1 MLRRPDLRE
10 PPRGWPRKFPS
21 RLHDDAVAARLGL
34 WLGVGFVVCFVTGL
48 VSHAIQQPP
57 AWFLWPTRPVTL
69 YRLTQGVH
77 VFTGLACVPLL
88 LAKLWAVYPSLW
100 TWPPVRSILHG
111 LERAALLPLVAGSL
125 FQLFTGLVNIAY
137 WYPFAFFF
145 PRAHYWTAWVTIG
158 ALLVH
163 VVAKWARIR
172 SGLTAPEPTAE
183 PGEVSRRAFL
193 TSVGVATGLVVATT
207 VGSAVRPLRSL
218 ALLAPRRPDI
228 GPQGLPVN
236 KSAIAARVVDRA
248 SDPAYRLRVEGPVPL
263 SLSYADLRALP
274 QHVAALPIAC
284 VEGWSAD
291 ATWTGVRVRDLLARA
306 GIPAD
311 AQVRVESLQ
320 PHGVYRTSLL
330 LPHQWRDPLCLLA
343 LHLHGA
349 PLHLDHGYPCRLVAP
364 NRPGVM
370 NTKWV
375 GRLVPL

>member
-1 MLRRPDLRE
+1 VPRPAGLTA
-10 PPRGWPRKFPS
+10 PPPGWPRRFPS
-21 RLHDDAVAARLGL
+21 RLHDEAVAARLGL
-34 WLGVGFVVCFVTGL
+34 WLGVGFLVCFATGL
-48 VSHAIQQPP
+48 VSHAVQHP
-57 AWFLWPTRPVTL
+57 AWWFTWPTRPVNL
-69 YRLTQGVH
+69 YRLTQGAH
-77 VFTGLACVPLL
+77 VLTGLACIPLL
-88 LAKLWAVYPSLW
+88 LAKLWVVYPSFW
-100 TWPPVRSILHG
+100 AWPPARSVLHG

-125 FQLFTGLVNIAY
+125 FQLFTGLANIAY

-163 VVAKWARIR
+163 VAAKWARIR
-172 SGLTAPEPTAE
+172 SGLAAPEPVAE
-183 PGEVSRRAFL
+183 PGELSRRGFL
-193 TSVGVATGLVVATT
+193 ASVGVAIGLVVATT
-207 VGSAVRPLRSL
+207 VGSTVRPLRSL

-236 KSAIAARVVDRA
+236 KSAVAARVVDRA
-248 SDPAYRLRVEGPVPL
+248 LDPAYRLHVDGPDAL
-263 SLSYADLRALP
+263 SMSYADLGALP
-274 QHVAALPIAC
+274 QHTAALPIAC

-306 GIPAD
+306 GVPRD

-320 PHGVYRTSLL
+320 PRGVYRTSLL

-343 LHLHGA
+343 LRLDDATLHV
-349 PLHLDHGYPCRLVAP
+349 DHGFPCRLIAP

-375 GRLVPL
+375 GRLVAL